1 MFWVSERGLNLVDEM
16 SVAVFGVFPPFYV
29 RIRMLMNGA
38 KTMRTF
44 DSFIEVVPKIKKTS
58 EFLLCT

>member
-1 MFWVSERGLNLVDEM
+1 
-16 SVAVFGVFPPFYV
+16 
-29 RIRMLMNGA
+29 MLMNWA

-58 EFLLCT
+58 EFLLCMKYHMKYLLEDSHLSEIHTDLAISLC